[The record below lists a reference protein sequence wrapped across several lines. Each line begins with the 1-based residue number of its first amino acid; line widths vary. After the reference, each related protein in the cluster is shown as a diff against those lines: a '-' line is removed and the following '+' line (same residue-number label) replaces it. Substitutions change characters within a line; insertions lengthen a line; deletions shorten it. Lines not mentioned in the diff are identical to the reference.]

1 MIYILLVALLIAF
14 FILYP
19 RYSARTKRRKQLE
32 QVRRAWGNPKNE
44 FFNFD
49 IIGKYA
55 LTVDGKRFHQLS
67 TQTLLDADFYE
78 LFGFVDRT
86 TSRIGQQFLLRKMIQ
101 PDNDLPALRKLDE
114 RADFFTDNPSLRE
127 EIQLELSRL
136 NNFDAYYISSLLQ
149 DKLLQRPRWLKFIP
163 ISIIITVMFLALAIK
178 FPVFLI
184 VLIVP
189 VTINMLIHYWNKENI
204 LHFIRSFPQLNIL
217 IDVCHQLSKKHINQ
231 MDTSIAKYI
240 DDLKPF
246 RQQLGL
252 LGGINESGI
261 KTELS
266 QVTGYFI
273 ELLKGFFLI
282 EVFTLFR
289 LIEVIETKKQSI
301 AQLFNYVG
309 EIDVTLS
316 VASLR
321 AGSLKTCKPHF
332 TAPEKKIS
340 ARSIY
345 HPLIKNCVK
354 NDIAIHSKS
363 VLITGSNMSGK
374 TTFLRTILLN
384 TILAQTIYTCFAD
397 EFETPIVKQFSSIRI
412 DDSVMEGKSYY
423 FEEANV
429 MAALI
434 NEVSSGN
441 QNIFILDEVF
451 RGTNTIERIASAKAI
466 LSYLNFENNIV
477 VVSTHDLE
485 LSQMLEHDY
494 DLYHFSETMQDQE
507 FHFDHKLK
515 HGRLRTRNAIRILE
529 LLDYPKQI
537 IDEAQHLSNIL
548 DNGSAAHTE
557 NTKPSGT
564 P

>member
-1 MIYILLVALLIAF
+1 MIYILLVALLITF

-19 RYSARTKRRKQLE
+19 RYNVRTKREKQLE
-32 QVRRAWGNPKNE
+32 QIRKAWGNPKKE

-49 IIGKYA
+49 VIGKYA
-55 LTVDGKRFHQLS
+55 LIVDGKRFHQLS
-67 TQTLLDADFYE
+67 TQTLLDSDFYE
-78 LFGFVDRT
+78 LFSFIDRT
-86 TSRIGQQFLLRKMIQ
+86 TSKIGQQFLLRKIIQ
-101 PDNDLPALRKLDE
+101 PSNDLPVLQKLNE
-114 RADFFTDNPSLRE
+114 GADFFTTYPTLRE
-127 EIQLELSRL
+127 EIQLELLRL

-149 DKLLQRPRWLKFIP
+149 NKLLQPPTWLKFIP
-163 ISIIITVMFLALAIK
+163 ISILVTLTFLALAIK

-189 VTINMLIHYWNKENI
+189 VTLNMLIHYWNKENI

-217 IDVCHQLSKKHINQ
+217 IDVCNQLSKKRIGFT
-231 MDTSIAKYI
+231 DAAVATCIE
-240 DDLKPF
+240 DLKPF
-246 RQQLGL
+246 QQQLAM
-252 LGGINESGI
+252 LGGLNESGI

-266 QVTGYFI
+266 QVVGYFI

-289 LIEVIETKKQSI
+289 LIEKVETKKQSI
-301 AQLFNYVG
+301 VQLFNYVG
-309 EIDVTLS
+309 EIDAALS

-321 AGSLKTCKPHF
+321 AGTLKTCKPHF
-332 TAPEKKIS
+332 AAAEKKLS
-340 ARSIY
+340 AKNIY
-345 HPLIKNCVK
+345 HPLLTNCVK
-354 NDIAIHSKS
+354 NDIVIHSKS

-397 EFETPIVKQFSSIRI
+397 EFETPILKQFSSIRI
-412 DDSVMEGKSYY
+412 DDNVMEGKSYY

-434 NEVSSGN
+434 NEVTSGD
-441 QNIFILDEVF
+441 QNLFILDEVF

-466 LSYLNFENNIV
+466 LSYLNSENNIV

-485 LSQMLEHDY
+485 LSHMLEHDY

-515 HGRLRTRNAIRILE
+515 PGRLRSRNAIRILE
-529 LLDYPKQI
+529 LMDYPKQI

-548 DNGSAAHTE
+548 DNGRADYRE
-557 NTKPSGT
+557 NTAPSGN